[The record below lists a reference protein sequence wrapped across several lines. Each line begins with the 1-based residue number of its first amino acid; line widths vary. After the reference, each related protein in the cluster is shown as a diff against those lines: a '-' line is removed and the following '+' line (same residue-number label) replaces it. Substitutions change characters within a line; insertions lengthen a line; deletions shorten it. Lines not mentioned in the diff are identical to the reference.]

1 MQPLLAAFN
10 SHWEPLFWFALGV
23 CGAVGIVAVLHPRR
37 IAALAMREHQ
47 WVETAK
53 SGAGIEQSASSGAY
67 ALPLCRL
74 FGLAV
79 LAAVAAVAYFL
90 GQR

>member
-37 IAALAMREHQ
+37 IAPNDLP
-47 WVETAK
+47 TAD
-53 SGAGIEQSASSGAY
+53 
-67 ALPLCRL
+67 
-74 FGLAV
+74 
-79 LAAVAAVAYFL
+79 AA
-90 GQR
+90 